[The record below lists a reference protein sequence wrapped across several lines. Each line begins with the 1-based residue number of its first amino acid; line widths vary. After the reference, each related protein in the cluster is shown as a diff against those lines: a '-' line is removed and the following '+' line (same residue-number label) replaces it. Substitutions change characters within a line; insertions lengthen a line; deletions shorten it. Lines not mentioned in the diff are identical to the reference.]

1 MGVIIGVVGLDRI
14 GSFHADT
21 LSRLNNVD
29 GLVVTDG
36 SPAVTAAAAA
46 RFDAEAATDATGV
59 LAADV
64 DGLVIGAATPEH
76 TAVIVA
82 AAEAGIP
89 VFCERPVASS
99 AIDSDEFAR
108 WLARSSVP
116 VRIGFDRPLDPTF
129 AAARTA
135 VAAGQPGWL
144 HTVQSTILDPAPS
157 HHVSASGGIVRDCA
171 IHDFDVVLWVVGA
184 EAVEV
189 YVTGSNRDEGRLEG
203 RRSAGLERSAPV
215 RGPEPGPGFPDDRA
229 RTYLVDRFTAAYR
242 SELVSFVDV
251 IAGSIPSPYTAADV
265 LEAAWTAET
274 LCAHEAFSLQQ
285 RPIEMSEVRR

>member
-29 GLVVTDG
+29 GLVVTDDRA
-36 SPAVTAAAAA
+36 AVTAAAAA
-46 RFDAEAATDATGV
+46 RFDAEVAADAAGV

-76 TAVIVA
+76 AAVIVA

-89 VFCERPVASS
+89 VFCEKPVASS
-99 AIDSDEFAR
+99 AIDSDELAR
-108 WLARSSVP
+108 RLARSSVP

-144 HTVQSTILDPAPS
+144 HTVQSTILDSAPS

-203 RRSAGLERSAPV
+203 RGSAGLERSAPV
-215 RGPEPGPGFPDDRA
+215 CGPEPEPDLPDDRA
-229 RTYLVDRFTAAYR
+229 YLVDRFTAAYR

-265 LEAAWTAET
+265 LEAAWIAET
-274 LCAHEAFSLQQ
+274 LSAHEAFSLQQ